1 MTMVINNDTKNTLN
15 GKYIVST
22 ELYNKI
28 LKAMDDGQ
36 VIVFHGKLTNYESF
50 QYAIATPFV
59 LQLSSSEIPVPS
71 IWLAMQ
77 YFTIGISDDGNEPF
91 RITSVRFVITS
102 DPTEE
107 AELYEPQN
115 FDILG
120 ASLSGGGG
128 EK

>member
-1 MTMVINNDTKNTLN
+1 MTALVNDNINNTLDN
-15 GKYIVST
+15 KCIVST

-59 LQLSSSEIPVPS
+59 LQLSSSEIPVPF

-91 RITSVRFVITS
+91 KITSARFMIMS
-102 DPTEE
+102 DSTEE

-115 FDILG
+115 FDILS
-120 ASLSGGGG
+120 ASLSGGGV
-128 EK
+128 K